1 MRVRIDSSVL
11 GTPSSLAVGDD
22 GSAEWSDEECE
33 VHLGRSSPGAVT
45 IEDLARMQG
54 MPTDTFL
61 LSDPAQLSAFASL
74 GLAPDRVPWALAL
87 GRERFSSRLRTISQ
101 GIQDVLC
108 DTEVQR
114 YIETYRI
121 GRKLLESL
129 LRPAIDVDLLRSYR
143 SADSTSASCSASLL
157 SFSPDEPGRAP
168 PIVYDSCRTSTG
180 RLTVT
185 SGPRVLTLAREHRDI
200 IRSTLGGSILE
211 VDFVSLEPRFALHL
225 GGVRPPADIYEDIR
239 SRSGSSATSRRDIK
253 LAVIS
258 ALYGSS
264 LSGLSETLGS
274 RAAAQDLVDEVSR
287 LFQVER
293 LAGSLRSHMSSHG
306 GRLHN
311 HFGRPL
317 TEVAPSDKDPI
328 LISHYVQS
336 SCVDVALMGFTQLCQ
351 RVKHLG
357 VRPIYVIHDAVLLDV
372 PAGAESALREECQLG
387 VDLETGHFE
396 LGVKRVS

>member
-11 GTPSSLAVGDD
+11 GTPLSLAVSLD
-22 GSAEWSDEECE
+22 GSVEWSDDDCE
-33 VHLGRSSPGAVT
+33 VHLGSSSPGAVT

-54 MPTDTFL
+54 MSTDTFL
-61 LSDPAQLSAFASL
+61 LSDPVQVSAFTSL
-74 GLAPDRVPWALAL
+74 GLEPDRVPWALAL

-114 YIETYRI
+114 YIETYRV
-121 GRKLLESL
+121 GRKLLEGL

-143 SADSTSASCSASLL
+143 SADATSASCAGSLL
-157 SFSPDEPGRAP
+157 SFSPDETGQAP
-168 PIVYDSCRTSTG
+168 TVTYDSCRTSTG
-180 RLTVT
+180 RLTVS
-185 SGPRVLTLAREHRDI
+185 SGPRILTLAREHRDI
-200 IRSTLGGSILE
+200 IRSTQGGSVFE
-211 VDFVSLEPRFALHL
+211 VDFVSLEPRFALQL
-225 GGVRPPADIYEDIR
+225 GGTRPPADIYEDIR
-239 SRSGSSATSRRDIK
+239 TRVGSSSASRRDIK

-274 RAAAQDLVDEVSR
+274 RALARDLVGEVSR

-293 LAGSLRSHMSSHG
+293 LADSLRSHMSSHG

-317 TEVAPSDKDPI
+317 TEVSPNDKDPI

-372 PAGAESALREECQLG
+372 PAGSEGALREECQLG
-387 VDLETGHFE
+387 VDLEVGHFE